1 MTRKFKELWVEKY
14 RPKTL
19 KDYVFE
25 NDTHK
30 AAFKGFIKDKTIPH
44 LLLSGRA
51 GSGKSTIAQILIDK
65 LGVDSADFLYMN
77 ASDTNSVD
85 DMRTTIKS
93 FVSSMAFGDLG
104 IKVVLLEEGD
114 YMSHNAQGI
123 LRRFM
128 EDYADDV
135 RFVITANHANK
146 IIPAI
151 KSRTQHYTFK
161 AANRV
166 DITEYVAKVLIAE
179 EIEFDLDE
187 LDLYV
192 ASAYPDIRKV
202 LNVIQQHV
210 IDGKLPNL
218 TTVEN
223 STDDYLLSLMSN
235 LSKDNWIEARKVVCE
250 NVPNEEIESIFRFLY
265 SNLHKSKKFAN
276 QDKWEEAM
284 IEIADHLYMH
294 SLVADPEINLAAL
307 FIKLKQ
313 I

>member
-1 MTRKFKELWVEKY
+1 MTKKFKELWVEKY
-14 RPKTL
+14 RPKSL

-25 NDTHK
+25 NDAHK
-30 AAFKGFIKDKTIPH
+30 AAFKTFIKDKTIPH
-44 LLLSGRA
+44 LLLTGKS
-51 GSGKSTIAQILIDK
+51 GSGKSTIIQILIDK
-65 LGVDSADFLYMN
+65 LGIDDVDFLYMN
-77 ASDTNSVD
+77 ASDNNSVD
-85 DMRTTIKS
+85 DMRTTIKN

-114 YMSHNAQGI
+114 YMTPNAQGI

-135 RFVITANHANK
+135 RFAITANHANK

-151 KSRTQHYTFK
+151 KSRTQHFTFK
-161 AANRV
+161 AADRD
-166 DITEYVAKVLIAE
+166 DITEYVAKVLLAE
-179 EIEFDLDE
+179 EVVFDLDE

-210 IDGKLPNL
+210 VDGQLPNL
-218 TTVEN
+218 TETEN
-223 STDDYLLSLMSN
+223 STDDYLLSLINN
-235 LSKDNWIEARKVVCE
+235 LSKDNWVEARKVVCE
-250 NVPNEEIESIFRFLY
+250 NVPNEEIESVYRFLY
-265 SNLHKSKKFAN
+265 TNLHKSKKFAN
-276 QDKWEEAM
+276 ENKWEAAM

-294 SLVADPEINLAAL
+294 ALVADPEINLAAL